1 MESDMIEEDVEPEA
15 SQNERSRPALTINIQ
30 SWATPIVGLVMLVAG
45 LLLGY
50 YSRPFLAERL
60 GEPEEPSGNPQA
72 AAPAGESLAPTP
84 DIQSREEL
92 MTFLVENTEHFL
104 GDPNAAVTMI
114 EFSDF
119 Q

>member
-1 MESDMIEEDVEPEA
+1 MEPEIIEEPIEPET
-15 SQNERSRPALTINIQ
+15 SRGERSRPALTINVQ
-30 SWATPIVGLVMLVAG
+30 SWATPIVGLLMLAAG

-50 YSRPFLAERL
+50 YGRPYLAERL
-60 GEPEEPSGNPQA
+60 GDSQEPSGSPQA

-92 MTFLVENTEHFL
+92 MNFLVENTEHFL
-104 GDPNAAVTMI
+104 GDPQAAVTMI